1 MQIPRYFHKTQDDKV
16 VQMAPSS
23 LLRVVIVLSI
33 LSYPALVTRGGGFR
47 FSNGI
52 DTPEERFIIALFF
65 HLSVAFGSLK
75 PYASFYDRPKLRQI
89 DYGKSEGERL

>member
-1 MQIPRYFHKTQDDKV
+1 MQIPGYFHKTQDDKV

-47 FSNGI
+47 KTF
-52 DTPEERFIIALFF
+52 
-65 HLSVAFGSLK
+65 
-75 PYASFYDRPKLRQI
+75 DRL
-89 DYGKSEGERL
+89 E